1 MLIELNEDT
10 LQDLVSNKE
19 KVVVQFSASW
29 CGNCRIMKPKFK
41 KLASENENLTFV
53 LVDAENSPE
62 SRKLAN
68 VSNLPTFATFVNG
81 KLMNETQT
89 NKAEILAVLVN
100 EIV

>member
-1 MLIELNEDT
+1 MLIELNEDS
-10 LQDLVSNKE
+10 LQNIVDSHD
-19 KVVVQFSASW
+19 KVIVQFSASW

-81 KLMNETQT
+81 KLVNETQT
-89 NKAEILAVLVN
+89 NKAEVLTELV
-100 EIV
+100 EEVK

>member
-10 LQDLVSNKE
+10 LQVLVSNKE

-81 KLMNETQT
+81 KLVNETQT
-89 NKAEILAVLVN
+89 NKAEILAELVN